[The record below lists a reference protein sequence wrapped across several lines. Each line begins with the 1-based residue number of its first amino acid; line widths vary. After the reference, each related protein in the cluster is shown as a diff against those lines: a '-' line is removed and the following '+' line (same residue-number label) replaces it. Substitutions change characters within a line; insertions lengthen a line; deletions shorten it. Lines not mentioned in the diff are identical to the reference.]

1 MEKLN
6 TNARVTE
13 IGDVA
18 NRLVELYKKTTDLHE
33 EKFLKSTFE
42 EIEKQ
47 GKAITEAVKR
57 DSVLS
62 LLEEAD
68 TKRDNAVRVLSKLL
82 IGYENI
88 PVETLKLH
96 GQKLATIF
104 KKYGVKITDEN
115 YSSESNLIDSLLTD
129 FSASDVQASI
139 TALAGVTE
147 AIADLRN
154 AQSEF
159 ASIRSQYDQA
169 LSEKENLVNASTLRR
184 PLIELI
190 NKKLVPYL
198 VAMQIAEAEKYGAF
212 ASNAS
217 KIVESVNEVVRGRSK
232 RPA

>member
-1 MEKLN
+1 MEKLR

-18 NRLVELYKKTTDLHE
+18 NRLVELYKKTTNLHE

-88 PVETLKLH
+88 PVETLKPH

-129 FSASDVQASI
+129 FSASDVQPSI

-169 LSEKENLVNASTLRR
+169 LSEKENSVSATTLRK
-184 PLIELI
+184 PLVELI

-198 VAMQIAEAEKYGAF
+198 VVMQIAEAEKYGAF